1 MADDE
6 YDEEEYLQL
15 SGIQHFLYCRR
26 QWALIHIEQQ
36 WCENGLTTD
45 GMLFHSRVHNEQERE
60 MRNGRLT
67 IRGLRVS
74 SRQLGISGICDAV
87 EFSKADNGITI
98 NGYDGK
104 WEVLPIE
111 YKRSQKDIVD
121 ADAAQLCAEA
131 MCLEEMLCCNIPIGF
146 LYFGAAHRRQ
156 KVTLDAQLR
165 EKVHDTIAEM
175 HQYYSRGYTPK
186 VRPKKGCGKCSLKDI
201 CLPNITKVR
210 SVRRYIDEKVG
221 DMD

>member
-111 YKRSQKDIVD
+111 YKRSQKDIVESSPN
-121 ADAAQLCAEA
+121 LCVN
-131 MCLEEMLCCNIPIGF
+131 CL
-146 LYFGAAHRRQ
+146 
-156 KVTLDAQLR
+156 
-165 EKVHDTIAEM
+165 
-175 HQYYSRGYTPK
+175 
-186 VRPKKGCGKCSLKDI
+186 
-201 CLPNITKVR
+201 
-210 SVRRYIDEKVG
+210 
-221 DMD
+221 